1 MSFVTIIITIQLECF
16 RRIYM
21 KTGQDEFCHN
31 YNYNTGCIF
40 FSVFKF
46 RYFLLC
52 PQEGH
57 QLPLCRS
64 VASREGEG
72 NTVRNEP

>member
-1 MSFVTIIITIQLECF
+1 MNFVTIIITIQVAF
-16 RRIYM
+16 
-21 KTGQDEFCHN
+21 
-31 YNYNTGCIF
+31 F